1 MKKIKAP
8 DIQLS
13 ITGNSVQFTADKG
26 WNVEFIGADFTQ
38 LVDDDLKVHT
48 PLKDTSA
55 ALSFRC
61 KKGSTVIEKDCTL
74 QIKGSCEKAECNSRA
89 CTVASYGRNVKGYKF
104 LFL

>member
-13 ITGNSVQFTADKG
+13 ITGNSVQFTADKS

-74 QIKGSCEKAECNSRA
+74 QIKGA
-89 CTVASYGRNVKGYKF
+89 YGAPVKKPNVIPEPAQWHPAGGM
-104 LFL
+104 LGR